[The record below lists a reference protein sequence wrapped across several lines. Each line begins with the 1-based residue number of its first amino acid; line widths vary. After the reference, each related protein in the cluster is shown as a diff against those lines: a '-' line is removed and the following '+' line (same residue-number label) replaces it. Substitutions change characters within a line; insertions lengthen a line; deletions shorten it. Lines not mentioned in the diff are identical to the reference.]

1 MKITKQILK
10 QMIKEELEA
19 TQSVELAEDEVKP
32 SNLTREINRDL
43 NNALYNY
50 MVAFK
55 KDGNGPESILAQ
67 VNSIVKRIAGMV
79 EKAQ

>member
-1 MKITKQILK
+1 MKITKQTLQ

-19 TQSVELAEDEVKP
+19 RQSVELADDEVKR
-32 SNLTREINRDL
+32 SKLTREINRDL

-55 KDGNGPESILAQ
+55 KDGNGPEQILAQ

-79 EKAQ
+79 EKA